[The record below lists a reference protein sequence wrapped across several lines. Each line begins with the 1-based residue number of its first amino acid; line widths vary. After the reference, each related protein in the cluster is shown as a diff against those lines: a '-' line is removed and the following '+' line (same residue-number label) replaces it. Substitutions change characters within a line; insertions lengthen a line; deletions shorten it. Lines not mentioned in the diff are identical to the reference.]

1 MLFILSFSL
10 NSISSRT
17 KYSSFYWL
25 CFLPLPFSRLYPCCP
40 PSQDPFLTFCYDLSV
55 PQRYVWKDWN
65 VPWIFLCEEF
75 GPWYGRQRWH
85 MTLKNEVQ
93 CSLKVLLQKILRSF
107 FCEPLVILRCCL
119 VWKLKLPCNALICC
133 KHAAPSLRHS
143 AVSWQCLLHLPK
155 DKLGVPAF

>member
-1 MLFILSFSL
+1 MILVYIKLTKKTNKKTNKHGTLILFSNSTEMLFILSFSL
-10 NSISSRT
+10 NSINSRT

-25 CFLPLPFSRLYPCCP
+25 CFLLLPFSRLYLCCP

-75 GPWYGRQRWH
+75 WPWYGHQRWH

-119 VWKLKLPCNALICC
+119 V
-133 KHAAPSLRHS
+133 
-143 AVSWQCLLHLPK
+143 
-155 DKLGVPAF
+155 